1 MARDASRPTKGL
13 LIIFSYSA
21 WWSDLFNTQ
30 GCDSSARELVDI
42 SAFNDWGAYCD
53 HLAQPA
59 QGAGGE

>member
-1 MARDASRPTKGL
+1 
-13 LIIFSYSA
+13 
-21 WWSDLFNTQ
+21 
-30 GCDSSARELVDI
+30 LVDI